1 MRTIDFNVTKIEAKE
16 NRTPVAMEIIPCVN
30 ERYERR
36 KLESE
41 IIERDTKANV
51 YRRRNKFKSE
61 LVEIL
66 GSLAIVCLITSIFA
80 AYFMFC

>member
-1 MRTIDFNVTKIEAKE
+1 MRTINFEVTEIKATEIFKS
-16 NRTPVAMEIIPCVN
+16 TPTEIIPCVN

-66 GSLAIVCLITSIFA
+66 GSLAIVCLIASIFA